1 MAEPISVTVKVT
13 QLAKNAYEIRAIM
26 KGRFYKR
33 QYIGYSKKKALARF
47 EQWLG
52 EQL

>member
-1 MAEPISVTVKVT
+1 MADPITVTVKVT

-26 KGRFYKR
+26 KGKFYKR
-33 QYIGYSKKKALARF
+33 QYIGYTKKKALSRF
-47 EQWLG
+47 EEWLG